1 MTIQQLQYVLAAIE
15 HGSFSAAAAAL
26 HLAQPSLSEQV
37 RRLEAELGVTLF
49 QRVGRGLVLTEAG
62 RALRPHAEAALAAV
76 DRARESVG
84 AIRELRG
91 GLASFGTFGTARTY
105 LGADLVEDFRHSHPD
120 VRVRLVGQNSS
131 ETADAVRDGELEAGL
146 VVLPID
152 DRGLVLTEAGRA
164 LRPHAEAA
172 LAEVERARES
182 VGAIRELRGGLA
194 TFGTFGTARTYLG
207 ADLVE
212 DFRRSHPDVRVRL
225 VGQNSSETVE
235 AIRAG
240 EIEAGLV
247 VLPIDDRG
255 LVVAP
260 AMRDE
265 VLFVSME
272 PERLR
277 RPMTITR
284 LAAVTLILSEASWG
298 SQDPTRRQLSELAQ
312 REGVAIE
319 PQIDVEDVEVALA
332 LAERGLGDTIMARG
346 MLRQL
351 APSRAGWVPFAEP
364 IYETFA
370 FTWRRGAQL
379 SPATREFVT
388 FAERRLDAL
397 AEQLRTDP
405 PRRRD
410 PARRASD

>member
-1 MTIQQLQYVLAAIE
+1 MTLQQLQYVLAAIE
-15 HGSFSAAAAAL
+15 HGSFSAAAESL

-37 RRLEAELGVTLF
+37 RRLEAELGVALF

-62 RALRPHAEAALAAV
+62 RALRPHAEAVLADV
-76 DRARESVG
+76 ERARESVG
-84 AIRELRG
+84 ALRELRG

-131 ETADAVRDGELEAGL
+131 ETAEAIRDGELEAGL

-152 DRGLVLTEAGRA
+152 DRGL
-164 LRPHAEAA
+164 
-172 LAEVERARES
+172 S
-182 VGAIRELRGGLA
+182 VR
-194 TFGTFGTARTYLG
+194 
-207 ADLVE
+207 
-212 DFRRSHPDVRVRL
+212 
-225 VGQNSSETVE
+225 
-235 AIRAG
+235 
-240 EIEAGLV
+240 
-247 VLPIDDRG
+247 
-255 LVVAP
+255 P

-265 VLFVSME
+265 IVFVSMA

-277 RPMTITR
+277 RPMTISR
-284 LAAVTLILSEASWG
+284 LARVQLILSDASWG
-298 SQDPTRRQLSELAQ
+298 SEDPTRRQLSELAQ

-332 LAERGLGDTIMARG
+332 LAERGLGDTIVARG
-346 MLRQL
+346 MLRRL
-351 APSRAGWVPFAEP
+351 GPRRAGWVPFAEP

-397 AEQLRTDP
+397 ADQLRTDP

-410 PARRASD
+410 PAGA